1 MDSDRIGELQILQR
15 LVRIIDKPAVVKFDE
30 HLREAVVN
38 LADYA
43 LPYEAVTPIRGKTLG
58 ITGMCLGLLA
68 WVAAMIIP
76 FVNAAV
82 FAAVPLALVS
92 AVLSVIAAKRS
103 REAGFYNLFALVG
116 MIAVALLIN
125 AAVLCGAVMLAL
137 QLLG

>member
-1 MDSDRIGELQILQR
+1 MICPVCHAENADNSSRCTACG
-15 LVRIIDKPAVVKFDE
+15 AVIQTNDT
-30 HLREAVVN
+30 ATPPVN

-43 LPYEAVTPIRGKTLG
+43 LPYEEVTPARGKTLG

-68 WVAAMIIP
+68 WVAALIIP

-125 AAVLCGAVMLAL
+125 AAVLCGAVMLVL
-137 QLLG
+137 RIFG